1 MTIAEAKKELSEIG
15 KLSRAICTLQETIAR
30 NREKLTSLSAPL
42 NPDKVQSTHSND
54 KLAESMGQIMEFED
68 ELNQKISD
76 LTTKRLV
83 ICQRI
88 YQLQDI
94 QEQMILAQRYLN
106 DKEWVEIA
114 EFLTCSVRQ
123 VLRIHANGVKNYA
136 EFNT

>member
-1 MTIAEAKKELSEIG
+1 
-15 KLSRAICTLQETIAR
+15 
-30 NREKLTSLSAPL
+30 
-42 NPDKVQSTHSND
+42 
-54 KLAESMGQIMEFED
+54 MGQIMEFED
-68 ELNQKISD
+68 ELNQKIAD
-76 LTTKRLV
+76 LTAKRLV

-94 QEQMILAQRYLN
+94 QEQMVLAQRYLN

-136 EFNT
+136 EFNK

>member
-1 MTIAEAKKELSEIG
+1 MTIAEAKKELSEIR
-15 KLSRAICTLQETIAR
+15 KLNRAICTLQETITR
-30 NREKLTSLSAPL
+30 NREKLTSLSVPL
-42 NPDKVQSTHSND
+42 NPDRVQSTHSND
-54 KLAESMGQIMEFED
+54 KMAESIGRIMEFED

-94 QEQMILAQRYLN
+94 QEQMVLAQRYLN
-106 DKEWVEIA
+106 DKEWVDIA

-123 VLRIHANGVKNYA
+123 VLRIHAQGLKNYT
-136 EFNT
+136 EIQ